1 MSLHAYARPG
11 REPAGPAHPATP
23 DAPDGPDAPDA
34 PDSPATPGPPGAEQA
49 LARIRADRD
58 RVRRRTL
65 ALVLVLVVAVAA
77 AAGIGPVPI
86 SPLVVVEV
94 LGHHLLGLPATLDVP
109 ETVEQIVWTT
119 RAPRVAMG
127 VVAGAALGAAGA
139 VLQAVVRNVLADPYI
154 VGVNAGASTGAAVVI
169 LVVGGGSALL
179 LSGAALAGAVGA
191 TALVLAIAGAAGQ
204 RGPHRIVLAGMA
216 VGYALNAVTSF
227 LIFFSGSPEA
237 ARSVMFWLLG
247 SLAMVQPQALVAA
260 AIATAVALVVLVA
273 VAPLIDAL
281 ASGDDSARSAGLDPE
296 RARFVVMAGVSA
308 MVGVVIAGV
317 GGVGFVGL
325 VVPHL
330 ARRMVGGRHRAVL
343 PVAALLGAAV
353 LVTADT
359 IARTALAP
367 LELPV
372 GVVTGVIGAPFLL
385 LLLRGSGTPHPRG

>member
-11 REPAGPAHPATP
+11 REPCGPAQEPHAS
-23 DAPDGPDAPDA
+23 GPQ
-34 PDSPATPGPPGAEQA
+34 GADDA
-49 LARIRADRD
+49 LARIRADRG
-58 RVRRRTL
+58 RVRRRTSG
-65 ALVLVLVVAVAA
+65 LVLVLLICIAA

-86 SPLVVVEV
+86 SPRVVLEV
-94 LGHHLLGLPATLDVP
+94 LGHHLLAVPAQLDVP

-127 VVAGAALGAAGA
+127 AVAGAALGVAGA
-139 VLQAVVRNVLADPYI
+139 VLQALVRNVLADPYI

-169 LVVGGGSALL
+169 LVIGSGSALM

-191 TALVLAIAGAAGQ
+191 TALVLAVAGAAGQ
-204 RGPHRIVLAGMA
+204 RGPNRIVLAGMA

-260 AIATAVALVVLVA
+260 AVATGIGLTVLLA

-281 ASGDDSARSAGLDPE
+281 ASGDDSARSTGIDPE
-296 RARFVVMAGVSA
+296 RARFAVMAGVSA

-330 ARRMVGGRHRAVL
+330 ARRLVGGRHRAVL

-385 LLLRGSGTPHPRG
+385 FLLRGSGTPHRRG